1 MKNYQPYII
10 AGMTILIVVLCWF
23 IYSMNSSIDIYKEK
37 IELSSLKNDKTIV
50 IQELNSELNDLSKL
64 STNSVVKSKT
74 ILKSIQNEEPKIS
87 DTTGS
92 YMLEYI
98 RNYRTK

>member
-23 IYSMNSSIDIYKEK
+23 IYSMNSSIDIYKEQ
-37 IELSSLKNDKTIV
+37 IELSRLKNEKTVV

-74 ILKSIQNEEPKIS
+74 ILKSIQHEQPKIS
-87 DTTGS
+87 DTTGI

-98 RNYRTK
+98 RNYRPK